1 MEQDEKY
8 KRARNKV
15 KELKGFYSNLTSYI
29 IINLFLLIVNLITSP
44 NRLWFYW
51 VTIFWRIG
59 IAIHAFSVF
68 GKKRMFGDEWEEKKI
83 KEYIDK
89 DKS

>member
-51 VTIFWRIG
+51 VTIFWGIG

-68 GKKRMFGDEWEEKKI
+68 GKKRILGDEWEEKKI
-83 KEYIDK
+83 KEYMDK
-89 DKS
+89 DKN